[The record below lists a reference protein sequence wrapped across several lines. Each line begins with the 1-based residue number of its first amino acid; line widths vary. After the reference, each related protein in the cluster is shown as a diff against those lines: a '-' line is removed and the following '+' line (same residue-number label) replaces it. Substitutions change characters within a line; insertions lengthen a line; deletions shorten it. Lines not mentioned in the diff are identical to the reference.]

1 LEKVGLFPP
10 SMNKQSR
17 SSPYEF
23 LAVAFLAD

>member
-10 SMNKQSR
+10 SMNKQFR

-23 LAVAFLAD
+23 LAIAFLAD

>member
-10 SMNKQSR
+10 SMTKQFR

-23 LAVAFLAD
+23 LAWAILVD